1 MINFGKYD
9 QKVSFISYQLVDDGY
24 GGTTPSASVLITT
37 FARVEQIRAFDG
49 VESNQM
55 VLPNTYRIAI
65 QYRSSFTP
73 SESMVIYY
81 RNAYHK
87 ITGVALNHQRQ
98 QKEFIITMVTTD
110 ALLGVNQNQNSLDSS
125 LDFTI

>member
-9 QKVSFISYQLVDDGY
+9 QKVSFISYQLVSDGY

-37 FARVEQIRAFDG
+37 FARVDQIRAFDG

-73 SESMVIYY
+73 NESMFIYY
-81 RNAYHK
+81 RNAFHK

-110 ALLGVNQNQNSLDSS
+110 SLSAVPDFQNILDLTLDSI
-125 LDFTI
+125 L